1 LSTAPTLTVSQYIEQ
16 QIAICGRPQTH
27 IASDCGFANANMIT
41 HLKSGRNKVPLA
53 KVGLL
58 AAALGADPALLL
70 RMVIQEYEPEA
81 WAVIATILDAD
92 CMLTRTERT
101 VIRHVRGAAVC
112 ASIDLDDSN
121 NLRCLTDT
129 LQSIA
134 GRDRAKAQASVV
146 ALNKLPNNGR
156 HLVYTS

>member
-1 LSTAPTLTVSQYIEQ
+1 
-16 QIAICGRPQTH
+16 
-27 IASDCGFANANMIT
+27 
-41 HLKSGRNKVPLA
+41 
-53 KVGLL
+53 
-58 AAALGADPALLL
+58 
-70 RMVIQEYEPEA
+70 MVIQEYEPEA
-81 WAVIATILDAD
+81 WAVIASILDAD

-101 VIRHVRGAAVC
+101 VIRHVRGTAVC
-112 ASIDLDDSN
+112 ASIDLDDSS

-156 HLVYTS
+156 HLVQAR